1 MNEQPSIHLVQ
12 KCSKQISCFCL
23 YQLFAQTLGQQY
35 SHKYYRKK
43 ATTISSKNSFGER
56 SWCIYLFPVVRLM
69 LLLLLWLIRLTVT
82 ILTQEGGLWWFM
94 SAPWSWLGGWCWQW
108 GFVQIYSRVCSCF
121 SHACYSNMNYVYYS
135 ITTHFLIIT
144 KLSAYV
150 VFNVMLDT
158 CSLFSLLSLKLIL
171 SSSQGCIPLVTSNWP
186 RGICL

>member
-1 MNEQPSIHLVQ
+1 MNSLASILCRNVVN
-12 KCSKQISCFCL
+12 KYLASVYISSL
-23 YQLFAQTLGQQY
+23 LRLWDNNIHINIIG
-35 SHKYYRKK
+35 KK
-43 ATTISSKNSFGER
+43 ATTISSKNSFGES
-56 SWCIYLFPVVRLM
+56 SWCVYLFPVVRLM